1 MRKKITLAILA
12 GAMAMMLVG
21 CGNDQ
26 SGSTAGTAAQ
36 TEVQTVA
43 ATEAETAAK
52 TEAET
57 ESKTEAKND
66 TEKEANP
73 SPATEEAP
81 LVGGWS
87 SSESPV
93 ITEEIRNLV
102 AKANQI
108 LTGAQYE
115 PVALI
120 SKQVVAGFNYR
131 LLCKVTAT
139 VPDAKTY
146 YSVITLWEDP
156 QGEASITDIIDT
168 AIEAPSG
175 EQLDGGIT
183 EAASPELTAEAKEA
197 VTKAMETMAGMSYNP
212 LALLGTQVVAGTN
225 YIVLCEATATV
236 PGAET
241 GYAIVTVC
249 AGVDGSYSV
258 VEAQDVKAAE

>member
-21 CGNDQ
+21 CGNDK

-36 TEVQTVA
+36 TEVQTIA
-43 ATEAETAAK
+43 ATEAKTEAK

-57 ESKTEAKND
+57 DK
-66 TEKEANP
+66 EKEANP

-81 LVGGWS
+81 IVGGWS
-87 SSESPV
+87 SSESPA

-102 AKANQI
+102 AKANQV
-108 LTGAQYE
+108 LAGAQYE
-115 PVALI
+115 PVALL

-139 VPDAKTY
+139 VPNAKTY
-146 YSVITLWEDP
+146 YAVITLWEDP
-156 QGEASITDIIDT
+156 QGEASITDIMDSEV
-168 AIEAPSG
+168 EAPSG

-183 EAASPELTAEAKEA
+183 ETASPEITAEAKEA
-197 VTKAMETMAGMSYNP
+197 FDKAMETMTGVSYNP
-212 LALLGTQVVAGTN
+212 LALLGTQLVAGTN
-225 YIVLCEATATV
+225 YIIFCEATASV

-241 GYAIVTVC
+241 GYAIVTVY
-249 AGVDGSYSV
+249 AGVDGSCSV
-258 VEAQDVKAAE
+258 AEVKDVKAAE